1 MKPNLTTGLL
11 VLSSTELSELWT
23 KHSAAL
29 LLVAK
34 GHCASVVPGLAEDC
48 VQDAFIKLAVQTPAP
63 DSAVAWLM
71 TCVRTTSID
80 AIRSH
85 KRRTRRE
92 NIAAKQAA
100 AWFEPSVLLCRDDT
114 VELQTALQQL
124 DSETRDIVIGHLW
137 NDMTFRQLA
146 NVIDL
151 SSATIHRRYEQGLQ
165 QLKQL
170 MTSSHPTEA
179 ESVK

>member
-1 MKPNLTTGLL
+1 M
-11 VLSSTELSELWT
+11 LSSTELSELWK

-34 GHCASVVPGLAEDC
+34 GHCACVVPGLAEDC
-48 VQDAFIKLAVQTPAP
+48 VQEAFIKLATQNPIP

-71 TCVRTTSID
+71 TCVRTTAID

-92 NIAAKQAA
+92 TQVATQAT
-100 AWFEPSVLLCRDDT
+100 AWFQPNSFASADDR
-114 VELQTALQQL
+114 VELQNALQQL

-137 NDMTFRQLA
+137 NELTFRQLA
-146 NVIDL
+146 EVIDL
-151 SSATIHRRYEQGLQ
+151 SPATVHRRYEQGLT
-165 QLKQL
+165 QLRQL
-170 MTSSHPTEA
+170 MTPSHPTEA
-179 ESVK
+179 ESLK

>member
-1 MKPNLTTGLL
+1 M
-11 VLSSTELSELWT
+11 LSSTELSELWT

-34 GHCASVVPGLAEDC
+34 GHCASVIPGLAEDC
-48 VQDAFIKLAVQTPAP
+48 VQDAFIKLASQTPP
-63 DSAVAWLM
+63 PKCAVAWLM

-80 AIRSH
+80 AIRSY
-85 KRRTRRE
+85 KRRQRRE
-92 NIAAKQAA
+92 TVVAAESPL
-100 AWFEPSVLLCRDDT
+100 WFDTPSGTYPDDT
-114 VELQTALQQL
+114 IELQNALQQL

-137 NDMTFRQLA
+137 NEMTFRQLA
-146 NVIDL
+146 NVIEL
-151 SSATIHRRYEQGLQ
+151 SSATIHRRYEQGLE

-179 ESVK
+179 ESLK

>member
-1 MKPNLTTGLL
+1 M
-11 VLSSTELSELWT
+11 LSSTELSELWK

-34 GHCASVVPGLAEDC
+34 GHCACVVPGLAEDC
-48 VQDAFIKLAVQTPAP
+48 VQEAFIKLATQNPIP

-71 TCVRTTSID
+71 TCVRTTAID

-92 NIAAKQAA
+92 TEAA
-100 AWFEPSVLLCRDDT
+100 AESANWFEPPPLSSRDDT
-114 VELQTALQQL
+114 VELQKALQRL

-146 NVIDL
+146 DVIDL
-151 SSATIHRRYEQGLQ
+151 SSATIHRRYEQGLEE
-165 QLKQL
+165 LRQL
-170 MTSSHPTEA
+170 MTSPQPTKA
-179 ESVK
+179 ESLK